1 MRIISRKA
9 LRVYW
14 ERHPSAE
21 EVLSDWYNKVRKLEP
36 SSFVELRETFA
47 SADRVGDCVVFDV
60 GGNKYRVIAH
70 VDYDIQILWIRFV
83 LSHAEYDREKWKAD
97 C

>member
-9 LRVYW
+9 LREYW
-14 ERHPSAE
+14 ERHPASE
-21 EVLSDWYNKVRKLEP
+21 EVLSDWYNKIRKLEP
-36 SSFVELRETFA
+36 LGFVELRETFS

-83 LSHAEYDREKWKAD
+83 LSHPEYDRGKWKAD